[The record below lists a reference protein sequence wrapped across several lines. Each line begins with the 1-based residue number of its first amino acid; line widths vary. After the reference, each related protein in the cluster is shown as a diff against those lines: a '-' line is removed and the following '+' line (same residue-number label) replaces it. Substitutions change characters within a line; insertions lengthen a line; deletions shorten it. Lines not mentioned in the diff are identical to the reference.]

1 MANSIASIFAE
12 QNCSYPYFVVTG
24 MTLDN
29 IVSDELTISDVK
41 LQLHHHLIAQGF
53 DAVIF
58 YDPVH
63 MLHFYDAQSSFVM
76 RNYFVPTPDQLR
88 QALRRDGD
96 AQQPPAQPRR
106 SVFRHHGRQRQ
117 EQTPHSAIPTPAGAP
132 LTPDLCPLALA
143 HWGLAGGGKLTAPG
157 GA

>member
-1 MANSIASIFAE
+1 MANSITSIFTE

-29 IVSDELTISDVK
+29 IISDELAVSDVK
-41 LQLHHHLIAQGF
+41 LQLHHHLIDQGF

-63 MLHFYDAQSSFVM
+63 MIHFYDAQSSFVA

-88 QALRRDGD
+88 QAMNRRT
-96 AQQPPAQPRR
+96 APQEASPQRPRTT
-106 SVFRHHGRQRQ
+106 FRHHGRRSR
-117 EQTPHSAIPTPAGAP
+117 EETS
-132 LTPDLCPLALA
+132 
-143 HWGLAGGGKLTAPG
+143 GLFRNLR
-157 GA
+157 